1 MFQLKGTRILF
12 FMKIPVTLITGF
24 LGAGKSSFI
33 NRILDDN
40 PGIRF
45 GLVVNEFGDVNL
57 ESQIVDAGKN
67 EITELSNG
75 CMCCVMRD
83 DLIGSVKAL
92 LDKGPDIGHILLEAS
107 GLSDP
112 VPIAAAFV
120 LNDLDGRLRFDAIVC
135 IVDTVNYLDSIE
147 DFAIATQQLQYSD
160 FILLSKTD
168 LATPDESSRV
178 RKFIL
183 SRKKNACILEIDA
196 GFSTALVVDSSPLDH
211 DDIAALEVEDH
222 HHHVHEEVE
231 TYFHK
236 SGKPLDLDR
245 FGHFLTLMPPGIVRA
260 KGFLHFT
267 SGTKEENREDRK
279 YVLQYVGGRPML
291 EMKSWKEGEKKQSAL
306 VFIGRGFDKDAL
318 RENLANCEI

>member
-1 MFQLKGTRILF
+1 
-12 FMKIPVTLITGF
+12 MKIPVTLITGF

-40 PGIRF
+40 PGVRF

-83 DLIGSVKAL
+83 DLISSVKAL

-120 LNDLDGRLRFDAIVC
+120 LNDLDGTLRFDAIVC

-168 LATPDESSRV
+168 IAIPEETARV

-211 DDIAALEVEDH
+211 DDIVALEVEDH
-222 HHHVHEEVE
+222 HHHDHEEVE

-245 FGHFLTLMPPGIVRA
+245 FGHFLTLMPSGVVRA

-267 SGTKEENREDRK
+267 GGKMEENTEDRK

-291 EMKSWKEGEKKQSAL
+291 EMKSWKEGEEKQSAL

-318 RENLANCEI
+318 RENLANCEV

>member
-1 MFQLKGTRILF
+1 
-12 FMKIPVTLITGF
+12 MKIPVTLITGF

-40 PGIRF
+40 PDVRF

-67 EITELSNG
+67 EITELPNG

-92 LDKGPDIGHILLEAS
+92 LEKGPDIGHILLEAS

-120 LNDLDGRLRFDAIVC
+120 LNDLDGKLRFDAIIC

-168 LATPDESSRV
+168 LATPEGTARV

-183 SRKKNACILEIDA
+183 SRKRNACILEIDE

-211 DDIAALEVEDH
+211 DDIAALEDQDH
-222 HHHVHEEVE
+222 HHHNHVHEEVE

-236 SGKPLDLDR
+236 CVKPLDLER
-245 FGHFLTLMPPGIVRA
+245 FGHFLTLMPSGVVRA
-260 KGFLHFT
+260 KGFMHFT
-267 SGTKEENREDRK
+267 SVNVEKKVEDRK

-291 EMKSWKEGEKKQSAL
+291 EMKPWKEGEARQSAL
-306 VFIGRGFDKDAL
+306 VFIGRGFDKATL
-318 RENLANCEI
+318 RENLANCEV

>member
-1 MFQLKGTRILF
+1 
-12 FMKIPVTLITGF
+12 
-24 LGAGKSSFI
+24 
-33 NRILDDN
+33 
-40 PGIRF
+40 
-45 GLVVNEFGDVNL
+45 VNEFGDVNL

-83 DLIGSVKAL
+83 DLISSVKAL

-120 LNDLDGRLRFDAIVC
+120 LNDLEGRLRFDAIVC

-168 LATPDESSRV
+168 LATQDETARV

-183 SRKKNACILEIDA
+183 SRKKNACILEMDK
-196 GFSTALVVDSSPLDH
+196 GFSTALVVDSSPMDH
-211 DDIAALEVEDH
+211 DDIVALEVEEH

-245 FGHFLTLMPPGIVRA
+245 FGHFLTLMPSGIVRA

-267 SGTKEENREDRK
+267 SAAKEENREDRK

-318 RENLANCEI
+318 RENLADCEV